1 MDIQLYKD
9 RMYQIIGA
17 AMSLYNELGS
27 GYSEPIYQECL
38 SVICTEKDI
47 PWEREKMLKMYFH
60 GVELEKA
67 YKADFVCYDDI
78 IVELKA
84 VSEILNEHRAQL
96 FNYMRITNTKFGILI
111 NFGEPQRL
119 HAEKYMF
126 NEDTNKFN
134 LIYGLNRKQIY
145 HKSFVNNLLAVLAK
159 PSFEEASSASPIRAS
174 R

>member
-9 RMYQIIGA
+9 RMYNIIGA

-38 SVICTEKDI
+38 SVICSEQDI
-47 PWEREKMLKMYFH
+47 PWEREKPLKMFFH
-60 GVELEKA
+60 GVELEKT

-84 VSEILNEHRAQL
+84 VSEVLKEHRAQL
-96 FNYMRITNTKFGILI
+96 FNYMRITNKKFGVLI

-119 HAEKYMF
+119 HSEKYMF
-126 NEDTNKFN
+126 NELTNKFD
-134 LIYGLNRKQIY
+134 LIRG
-145 HKSFVNNLLAVLAK
+145 
-159 PSFEEASSASPIRAS
+159 
-174 R
+174 

>member
-1 MDIQLYKD
+1 MDLRLYKD
-9 RMYQIIGA
+9 RMYEIIGA

-38 SVICTEKDI
+38 SVICSERGI

-60 GVELEKA
+60 GVELEKT

-84 VSEILNEHRAQL
+84 VSEILSEHRAQL
-96 FNYMRITNTKFGILI
+96 FNYMRITNSKFGILI
-111 NFGEPQRL
+111 NFGEPQKL

-134 LIYGLNRKQIY
+134 LIYG
-145 HKSFVNNLLAVLAK
+145 
-159 PSFEEASSASPIRAS
+159 
-174 R
+174 

>member
-1 MDIQLYKD
+1 MDIQLYKE
-9 RMYQIIGA
+9 RMYNIIGA

-38 SVICTEKDI
+38 SVICSEKGI
-47 PWEREKMLKMYFH
+47 PWEREKMLKMSFH
-60 GVELEKA
+60 GVELEKT

-84 VSEILNEHRAQL
+84 VSELLSEHRAQL
-96 FNYMRITNTKFGILI
+96 FNYMRITNTKCGILI

-126 NEDTNKFN
+126 NEETNKFN
-134 LIYGLNRKQIY
+134 LIYG
-145 HKSFVNNLLAVLAK
+145 
-159 PSFEEASSASPIRAS
+159 
-174 R
+174 

>member
-1 MDIQLYKD
+1 MDLQLYKD
-9 RMYQIIGA
+9 RMYEIIGA

-38 SVICTEKDI
+38 SVICSERGI

-60 GVELEKA
+60 GVELEKT

-84 VSEILNEHRAQL
+84 VSEILSEHRAQL
-96 FNYMRITNTKFGILI
+96 FNYMRITNSKVGILI
-111 NFGEPQRL
+111 NFGEPQKL

-134 LIYGLNRKQIY
+134 LIYG
-145 HKSFVNNLLAVLAK
+145 
-159 PSFEEASSASPIRAS
+159 
-174 R
+174 

>member
-17 AMSLYNELGS
+17 AMALYNEIGS

-38 SVICTEKDI
+38 SVVCSEKNI

-60 GVELEKA
+60 GVELEKT

-84 VSEILNEHRAQL
+84 VSELLSEHRAQL
-96 FNYMRITNTKFGILI
+96 FNYMRITNSNFGILI
-111 NFGEPQRL
+111 NFGEKDRL
-119 HAEKYMF
+119 HAEKYMYNDLF
-126 NEDTNKFN
+126 NNFE
-134 LIYGLNRKQIY
+134 LIRG
-145 HKSFVNNLLAVLAK
+145 
-159 PSFEEASSASPIRAS
+159 
-174 R
+174 

>member
-17 AMSLYNELGS
+17 AMALYNEIGS

-47 PWEREKMLKMYFH
+47 PWEREKPLRMTFH
-60 GVELEKA
+60 GVELEKL

-84 VSEILNEHRAQL
+84 VSELLSEHRAQL
-96 FNYMRITNTKFGILI
+96 FNYMRLTHTKRGVLI
-111 NFGEPQRL
+111 NFFGNHLYSERYL
-119 HAEKYMF
+119 YLDS
-126 NEDTNKFN
+126 EDDF
-134 LIYGLNRKQIY
+134 I
-145 HKSFVNNLLAVLAK
+145 LLTEDNFK
-159 PSFEEASSASPIRAS
+159 DHIED
-174 R
+174 

>member
-17 AMSLYNELGS
+17 AMALYNEIGS

-47 PWEREKMLKMYFH
+47 PWEREKPLRMTFH
-60 GVELEKA
+60 GVELEKL

-84 VSEILNEHRAQL
+84 VSELLSEHRAQL
-96 FNYMRITNTKFGILI
+96 FNYMRITNSNFGILI
-111 NFGEPQRL
+111 NFGEKDRL
-119 HAEKYMF
+119 HAEKYMYNDLF
-126 NEDTNKFN
+126 NNFE
-134 LIYGLNRKQIY
+134 LIRG
-145 HKSFVNNLLAVLAK
+145 
-159 PSFEEASSASPIRAS
+159 
-174 R
+174 

>member
-38 SVICTEKDI
+38 SVICSEKDI
-47 PWEREKMLKMYFH
+47 PWEREKTLKMYFH
-60 GVELEKA
+60 GVELEKI

-84 VSEILNEHRAQL
+84 VSELLSEHRAQL
-96 FNYMRITNTKFGILI
+96 FNYMRITNTRFGILI
-111 NFGEPQRL
+111 NFGEKDRL
-119 HAEKYMF
+119 HAEKYMYNDLF
-126 NEDTNKFN
+126 D
-134 LIYGLNRKQIY
+134 
-145 HKSFVNNLLAVLAK
+145 
-159 PSFEEASSASPIRAS
+159 SFELIRG
-174 R
+174 

>member
-1 MDIQLYKD
+1 MDVQLYKD
-9 RMYQIIGA
+9 RMYNIIGA

-38 SVICTEKDI
+38 SVICSEQDI
-47 PWEREKMLKMYFH
+47 PWEREKPLKMFFH
-60 GVELEKA
+60 GVELEKT

-84 VSEILNEHRAQL
+84 VSEVLKEHRAQL
-96 FNYMRITNTKFGILI
+96 FNYMRITNTRFGILI

-126 NEDTNKFN
+126 NGNTNKFN
-134 LIYGLNRKQIY
+134 LVYG
-145 HKSFVNNLLAVLAK
+145 
-159 PSFEEASSASPIRAS
+159 
-174 R
+174 

>member
-1 MDIQLYKD
+1 MSIQLYKE
-9 RMYQIIGA
+9 RMYNIIGA
-17 AMSLYNELGS
+17 AMSLYNEIGS

-38 SVICTEKDI
+38 SVLCSERDI

-60 GVELEKA
+60 GIELEKT

-84 VSEILNEHRAQL
+84 VTELLSEHRAQL

-111 NFGEPQRL
+111 NFGESQRL

-126 NEDTNKFN
+126 NELTNKFE
-134 LIYGLNRKQIY
+134 LIRG
-145 HKSFVNNLLAVLAK
+145 
-159 PSFEEASSASPIRAS
+159 
-174 R
+174 